1 MPLPSS
7 GENYLRL
14 LVISAIVVKF
24 LVNNMK
30 SETALCSFLALHFEN
45 MVYVRLQVKHERK
58 LPAYLTPDL
67 YGFPLTGGNPLQSLE
82 L

>member
-7 GENYLRL
+7 DDNYLRL

-30 SETALCSFLALHFEN
+30 LETALCSFIALHFEN
-45 MVYVRLQVKHERK
+45 MMYVRL
-58 LPAYLTPDL
+58 
-67 YGFPLTGGNPLQSLE
+67 
-82 L
+82 